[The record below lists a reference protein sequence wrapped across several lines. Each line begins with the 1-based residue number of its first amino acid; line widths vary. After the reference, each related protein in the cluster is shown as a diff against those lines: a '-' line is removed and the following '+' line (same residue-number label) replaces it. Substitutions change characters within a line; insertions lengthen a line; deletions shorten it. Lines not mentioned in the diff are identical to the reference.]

1 MRNCVLRIVAYL
13 HEKDVLVAVESQ
25 HVIVYL
31 GHDAVPVLPVQ
42 EPKLGNSK
50 LRSRLKQNLLL

>member
-25 HVIVYL
+25 HVVVYL

-42 EPKLGNSK
+42 EPESGNSK
-50 LRSRLKQNLLL
+50 LMSQVI